1 MPDLSAPA
9 DLLRAAA
16 TRIRETAQRA
26 DNAAPAPWTHDDV
39 HHQVLDADGATLF
52 DCSCCGYQP
61 DAAKYRGGYGIAGAT
76 YETAHHIALWSP
88 PVALAVADWLDA
100 FADLYESSRHRNRPV
115 FGDYEQAA
123 AVARLIL
130 GGEQ

>member
-1 MPDLSAPA
+1 MPDLSALSPA

-26 DNAAPAPWTHDDV
+26 TPGPWEAV
-39 HHQVLDADGATLF
+39 SEGATNGVAWINAGDIRHAF
-52 DCSCCGYQP
+52 SMHGFP
-61 DAAKYRGGYGIAGAT
+61 ADAA
-76 YETAHHIALWSP
+76 HIALWSP